1 MTLPRAVRSNGV
13 RELLQAV
20 AVGSSADSTEE
31 DRNIAGWRCA
41 LCLEILNRF
50 LKSCE
55 VSHGKPR
62 WSLCMHAGRRS
73 CLTTLEGTGREFA
86 AV

>member
-1 MTLPRAVRSNGV
+1 M

-20 AVGSSADSTEE
+20 AAGSSSESSEE
-31 DRNIAGWRCA
+31 DRGIAGWRCA

-55 VSHGKPR
+55 VSPGKPCSFLSMR
-62 WSLCMHAGRRS
+62 AGSRT
-73 CLTTLEGTGREFA
+73 CLKT
-86 AV
+86 